1 MSVDDVLL
9 DAEDRMDKTV
19 SVFADSLKG
28 IRAGAATPGLVES
41 IRVTYYG
48 SQTPLRQLAQIG
60 VPDPQLIVIRPYDP
74 AAVEEIMRAIQTSDI
89 GINPQSDGKV
99 IRLVVPGLSEE
110 RRRQLVVRVNEM
122 AEDARVSTR
131 NIRRDANKAL
141 DRQKKESVI
150 SEDECETA
158 KEDVQELTDEHE
170 ARVNETSEKKT
181 ADVLRV

>member
-9 DAEDRMDKTV
+9 DAEERMDKTV
-19 SVFADSLKG
+19 SVFAESLKG
-28 IRAGAATPGLVES
+28 IRAGTANPGLVES

-60 VPDPQLIVIRPYDP
+60 APDPQLIVIRPYDP
-74 AAVEEIMRAIQTSDI
+74 TILEEVLRAIQTSDI

-110 RRRQLVVRVNEM
+110 RRKQLVARVRDM
-122 AEDARVSTR
+122 AEDTRVSIR
-131 NIRRDANKAL
+131 NVRRDANKIL
-141 DRQKKESVI
+141 DRQKKDSTI

-158 KEDVQELTDEHE
+158 KDEVQELTDEHAGKVDE
-170 ARVNETSEKKT
+170 MAEKKT
-181 ADVLRV
+181 ADIMKV

>member
-9 DAEDRMDKTV
+9 DAEERMDKAV
-19 SVFADSLKG
+19 GVFTESLKG

-48 SQTPLRQLAQIG
+48 SQTPLRQLAQIS
-60 VPDPQLIVIRPYDP
+60 VPDPQLIMIRPYDP
-74 AAVEEIMRAIQTSDI
+74 TTTEEIVRAIHTSDI

-110 RRRQLVVRVNEM
+110 RRRQLVSRVSEM
-122 AEDARVSTR
+122 AEDARVSVR

-141 DRQKKESVI
+141 DRQKKDSAI
-150 SEDECETA
+150 SEDECDAA
-158 KEDVQELTDEHE
+158 KEDVQKLTDEHE
-170 ARVNETSEKKT
+170 GRINETAEKKT
-181 ADVLRV
+181 SDVLRV